1 MKLKDKVA
9 LVTGATAPQGRGK
22 AIAVAMANEGA
33 KIAICDINEQGVT
46 QTATDIDAGR
56 DTVHWPSMRCFL
68 GRRCAQVGW
77 RFGIGDPGRR
87 RLSPLGAHPGCG
99 RR

>member
-9 LVTGATAPQGRGK
+9 LVTGAAAPQGLGK

-46 QTATDIDAGR
+46 QTAMDIDAAG
-56 DTVHWPSMRCFL
+56 TPCIGLRCDVSSVDAVLRLVGVL
-68 GRRCAQVGW
+68 G
-77 RFGIGDPGRR
+77 
-87 RLSPLGAHPGCG
+87 
-99 RR
+99 